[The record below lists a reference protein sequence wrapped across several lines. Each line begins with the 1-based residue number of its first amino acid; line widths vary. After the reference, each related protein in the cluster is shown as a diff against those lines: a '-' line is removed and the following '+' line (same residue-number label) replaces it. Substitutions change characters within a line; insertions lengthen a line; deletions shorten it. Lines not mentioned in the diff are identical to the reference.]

1 MKGAGKSTP
10 NLPSS
15 SRLKPPT
22 SNGMKGMTKEVGGM
36 KGGKGA
42 TKKVMAMAKTK
53 SSSKKGY

>member
-10 NLPSS
+10 NLPSA
-15 SRLKPPT
+15 SR
-22 SNGMKGMTKEVGGM
+22 MKSPSAAGSKAMPKQTGGM
-36 KGGKGA
+36 KGGAGT